1 VKAATLHDYKQ
12 PLRIEDVPRPE
23 CAADEVLIQV
33 EACGVCHSDLHLA
46 EGGWPQL
53 RSAVTVKMPLIM
65 GHEAVGRVVEKGRD
79 VAQFALGDRVGV
91 AWIYWS
97 CGQCRLCKEGLENLC
112 PRQIITGVTV
122 DGGYAEFVKAK
133 ASHVTRVPETL
144 SAQEAAPLFCAGL
157 TVYRASK
164 KAGIRPGQR
173 VAVFGIGGLGHLAV
187 QVAKSF
193 QAEVI
198 GIDVTEEKLAL
209 ARSLGADHVLN
220 AATGDF
226 AAQLKKVG
234 SPHVALVTSA
244 AKAAYDLA
252 FSSLRPDGTLAVIGL
267 PAEDL
272 TFPPI
277 VMVARETRIVASSV
291 GTRADLR
298 ELLDLAAAGKVR
310 CRSEVRPLAQINQV
324 FDDMRHGRILG
335 RVVVRA

>member
-1 VKAATLHDYKQ
+1 MKAAILDDYKQ
-12 PLRIEDVPRPE
+12 PLRIADVPQPE

-53 RSAVTVKMPLIM
+53 LSAVTVKMPLIM

-79 VAQFALGDRVGV
+79 VEQFALGDRVGV

-133 ASHVTRVPETL
+133 ASHVTRVPEAL

-220 AATGDF
+220 AAAGDF

-267 PAEDL
+267 PVEDL

-310 CRSEVRPLAQINQV
+310 CRSEARPLAQINQV

>member
-1 VKAATLHDYKQ
+1 MKAAILHDYKQ
-12 PLRIEDVPRPE
+12 PLRIEDVPRPA

-53 RSAVTVKMPLIM
+53 LSAVTVKMPLIM
-65 GHEAVGRVVEKGRD
+65 GHEAVGCVVEKGRD
-79 VAQFALGDRVGV
+79 VAQIALGDRVGV

-144 SAQEAAPLFCAGL
+144 SSQEAAPLFCAGL

-164 KAGIRPGQR
+164 KAGIRAGQR

-198 GIDVTEEKLAL
+198 GIDVTEEKLDL
-209 ARSLGADHVLN
+209 ARALGADHALN
-220 AATGDF
+220 AAAGDF

-234 SPHVALVTSA
+234 GPHVALVTSA

-298 ELLDLAAAGKVR
+298 ELLALAAAGKVR
-310 CRSEVRPLAQINQV
+310 CHSEARPLAQINQV

>member
-1 VKAATLHDYKQ
+1 MKAAILHDYKQ

-53 RSAVTVKMPLIM
+53 LSAVTVKKPLVM

-157 TVYRASK
+157 TVYRSSK

-209 ARSLGADHVLN
+209 ARSLGADHALN
-220 AATGDF
+220 AAAGDF

-234 SPHVALVTSA
+234 GPHVALVTSA

-310 CRSEVRPLAQINQV
+310 CHSEARPLAQINQV